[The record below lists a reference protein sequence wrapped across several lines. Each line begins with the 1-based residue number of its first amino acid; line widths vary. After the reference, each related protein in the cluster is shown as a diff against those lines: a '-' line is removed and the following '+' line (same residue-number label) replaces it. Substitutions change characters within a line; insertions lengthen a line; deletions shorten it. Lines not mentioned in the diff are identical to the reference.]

1 MQKNQ
6 QISMAQNQI
15 PRVAFEQADPKDH
28 FKDSPL
34 IGQKVNFIKFI
45 VDKLGPQLV
54 EVKMIFNA
62 KENGWT
68 AQDFH

>member
-1 MQKNQ
+1 MGVQ
-6 QISMAQNQI
+6 SQI
-15 PRVAFEQADPKDH
+15 PRKAIEQQVDPKDY

-34 IGQKVNFIKFI
+34 IGQKENFIKFI
-45 VDKLGPQLV
+45 VDKLGQHLV

-68 AQDFH
+68 AQDFHQKCDG